1 MGCGCSL
8 YTEISMNGLK
18 VSRHCLTQCH
28 LPTITP
34 SLSLSIAIPKAG
46 CVFQSLQQVTSSP
59 YMAITCGSEPLIDL
73 LESLK
78 TNQLLT
84 SDVVQKLFII
94 IQ

>member
-46 CVFQSLQQVTSSP
+46 CVFQFSAAGHQFTLYGDNLRFRTADRSARKFKDKP
-59 YMAITCGSEPLIDL
+59 TIDL
-73 LESLK
+73 
-78 TNQLLT
+78 
-84 SDVVQKLFII
+84 
-94 IQ
+94 